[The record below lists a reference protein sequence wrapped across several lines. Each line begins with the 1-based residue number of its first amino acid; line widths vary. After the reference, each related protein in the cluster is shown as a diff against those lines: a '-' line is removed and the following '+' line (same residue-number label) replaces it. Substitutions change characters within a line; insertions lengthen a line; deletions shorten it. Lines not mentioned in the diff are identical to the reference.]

1 MKARFS
7 LLCVLV
13 WLVFAPATFAS
24 EISIRPFLIDL
35 TMVPRESVSETI
47 VLTNEYPARKAI
59 LYATVNEIS
68 VGIDGEVNEFMS
80 PVMTDRTN
88 TVTSWVEISRGRIE
102 LPAGETKEIPL
113 SVKIHPFAEP
123 GEYHVFIG
131 FAETKKRDTA
141 EQMAL
146 AGDVDGVIVKITI
159 IDERTTSMRISSM
172 VVDRLVTNA
181 EQQQVSITVENS
193 GEIGSAPTGEV
204 IFYNRRGYEVAALPV
219 NTVGE
224 IVPAGSSKTFAVPV
238 PTNVEIGRFK
248 ANANLLY
255 GENQQASLFDSVG
268 FYKFPLM
275 YMYLTIGFLLFLLML
290 LFYLF
295 RKNNQ
300 AVFTA
305 EAGDDVSVFI
315 RDGHNPVP
323 RDHDIDLSK

>member
-1 MKARFS
+1 MKARIS

-13 WLVFAPATFAS
+13 WMVFAPAVFAS
-24 EISIRPFLIDL
+24 EIAIRPFLIDL
-35 TMVPRESVSETI
+35 TMVPRETISETI
-47 VLTNEYPARKAI
+47 VLTSEYPTRKSI

-68 VGIDGEVNEFMS
+68 VGTDGSIKEFMS

-88 TVTSWVEISRGRIE
+88 TVTSWIEISRGRIE
-102 LPAGETKEIPL
+102 LPPGETKEIPL
-113 SVKIHPFAEP
+113 SVKVHPFAEP

-131 FAETKKRDTA
+131 FVETKKRDAA
-141 EQMAL
+141 EQIAL
-146 AGDVDGVIVKITI
+146 SGDADGVIMKITI
-159 IDERTTSMRISSM
+159 TDERVDSMRISSM
-172 VVDRLVTNA
+172 VVDRLVTNSKH
-181 EQQQVSITVENS
+181 QQVSITVENS
-193 GEIGSAPTGEV
+193 GEMESAPTGEV

-224 IVPAGSSKTFAVPV
+224 TVPAGSSKTFAVPV

-255 GENQQASLFDSVG
+255 GEKQQASLFDSVG
-268 FYKFPLM
+268 FYKFPVI
-275 YMYLTIGFLLFLLML
+275 YMYIAIGFLLFLLFL

-300 AVFTA
+300 TAFIA

-323 RDHDIDLSK
+323 KDHDIDLSK